1 MYFEKNY
8 NNGDVKSKL
17 VGSLMGLT
25 DGLSVNQIG
34 ALLTL
39 AEKYS
44 YSVRQKP
51 ECSYNGLSARELEVL
66 VLLANGYTRKNIG
79 ESLGISKNTAARH
92 ISNIYRKLGV
102 SSVAEATQYAYSNR
116 LCFLP
121 STV

>member
-1 MYFEKNY
+1 MYYEKSY
-8 NNGDVKSKL
+8 NHGDVKSKL

-34 ALLTL
+34 ALLSL

-44 YSVRQKP
+44 YSVRQKSD
-51 ECSYNGLSARELEVL
+51 CSYNGLSSRELEVL

-116 LCFLP
+116 LCYLP
-121 STV
+121 STA

>member
-1 MYFEKNY
+1 MYYENQFKG
-8 NNGDVKSKL
+8 GDVKSKL
-17 VGSLMGLT
+17 VGSLLGLT

-39 AEKYS
+39 AEKYT
-44 YSVRQKP
+44 YSAKQQH

-66 VLLANGYTRKNIG
+66 ILLANGYTRKNIG

-121 STV
+121 STG